1 MKNNNKYFNNMTNN
15 IMNPIDIEKMYREMM
30 IKGVPRGIYCGIES
44 IDECFRLDRG
54 KLVVVTGIPNMG
66 KSEFVDY
73 MCVQYH
79 KLYGMR
85 TLYFSPENQPL
96 PLHIDKLYKKF
107 EGKKF
112 DETQI
117 DDVHCS
123 DVRKY
128 IYNNFFFIDYNKEY
142 RLEEIA
148 QITEKMVYEAGVDIV
163 VIDSHNKLLHDLSRN
178 ETDVIGREL
187 DFIERLAKR
196 LNIIIFLVAHPKKM
210 TKNGDEYTIPSAYDI
225 NGSAN
230 FFNKADF
237 VIVVHRNYE
246 PNYTIVKVDKVKFNN
261 YGGQGEI
268 HLGYDCAIGN
278 YYSIPSMD
286 GAFSK
291 HDVPPPPVRKAFDLN
306 THVKSGEKWLDV
318 QCGYS
323 NRVHDM
329 NTRNCNLWKF
339 LTTTNSEL
347 QDSLSIIKQT
357 TGKKERQDAKKRLL
371 PIITPSV
378 TLRGKRDTEHISGYT
393 DIICIDIDK
402 ADNPDNMDKVL
413 NILKSLPYV
422 ALAQRSASGEGYCA
436 FIPIKSGY
444 NHYEHFLALEKDFA
458 EMGITID
465 KACKDAVRAR
475 YYSYD
480 EDRYVNPACS
490 VYVKRLAVQ
499 SKERDKS
506 DLTQQVVEP
515 VYSITTVGSG
525 DWVTDLDKACL
536 ELDGFDVCPSYQ
548 AWVEVGSALAKELG
562 ENGRVYFHKLSKG
575 YSQYDVA
582 ETDDKYSEL
591 MQHAHDYAYNK
602 GTIFHYIKQ
611 AMQIA

>member
-1 MKNNNKYFNNMTNN
+1 MRTNYITDNMSITN
-15 IMNPIDIEKMYREMM
+15 PSQIEKMY
-30 IKGVPRGIYCGIES
+30 IQYFLNGVPHGIELGV
-44 IDECFRLDRG
+44 DNLDACFRLDKG

-66 KSEFVDY
+66 KSEFIDF
-73 MCVQYH
+73 MCVQYN
-79 KLYGMR
+79 KLYGMK

-96 PLHIDKLYKKF
+96 PMHIDKLCKRF

-112 DETQI
+112 DTSQL
-117 DDVHCS
+117 DDARAIE
-123 DVRKY
+123 VRKY
-128 IYNNFFFIDYNKEY
+128 IYDNFFFVDYNKEY
-142 RLEEIA
+142 KIEQLALIIERL
-148 QITEKMVYEAGVDIV
+148 VYTSGVDIL
-163 VIDSHNKLLHDLSRN
+163 VIDSHNKLLHDLTKN
-178 ETDVIGREL
+178 ETEVIGREL
-187 DFIERLAKR
+187 DMLERLAKR
-196 LNIIIFLVAHPKKM
+196 LNIIIILVAHPRKQM
-210 TKNGDEYTIPSAYDI
+210 RNGNEYVIPSAYDI

-237 VIVVHRNYE
+237 VLVVHRNRE
-246 PNYTIVKVDKVKFNN
+246 PDYIIIKVEKVKFKN
-261 YGGQGEI
+261 YGCQGEV
-268 HLGYDCAIGN
+268 HLGYDNVTGD
-278 YYSIPSMD
+278 YYSIPKMD
-286 GAFSK
+286 DMFPK
-291 HDVPPPPVRKAFDLN
+291 QDVPPPPIRKAFDLC
-306 THVKSGEKWLDV
+306 THIKSGDKWLDV

-329 NTRNCNLWKF
+329 NTRNCNLWQF

-347 QDSLSIIKQT
+347 QNSLSIIKQT
-357 TGKKERQDAKKRLL
+357 TDKKERQDAKKRLL

-458 EMGITID
+458 DMGITID

-490 VYVKRLAVQ
+490 VYVKRLAAQ

-506 DLTQQVVEP
+506 NLTQQVVEP
-515 VYSITTVGSG
+515 VYNMTTVSSG
-525 DWVTDLDKACL
+525 DWVSDLDKACL
-536 ELDGFDVCPSYQ
+536 ELDGYDVCPSYH